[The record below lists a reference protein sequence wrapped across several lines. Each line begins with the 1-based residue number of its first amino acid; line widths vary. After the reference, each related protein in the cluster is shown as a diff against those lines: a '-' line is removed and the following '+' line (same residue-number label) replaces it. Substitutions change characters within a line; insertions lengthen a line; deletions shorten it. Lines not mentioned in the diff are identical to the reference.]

1 MASSFDKRI
10 GLLTMLSIIVTVSL
24 VDPTQPVSEAST
36 APEIETI
43 PKSIERIR
51 NANDLIHE
59 SIHSPL
65 LEAMT
70 EETIIHLSCRH
81 ENDDVYN
88 WRCVVRTTLVD
99 TERRGIDD
107 DNGNDDKGNGIVL
120 VILLLSTVVACT
132 YSFSYVQRALHKKVY
147 LIRLWWYAREK
158 NKFDFYNDAK
168 TKKEKQ
174 KKIGTTTMGT
184 TRNITTKPRSTNDRK
199 RVMLRQSKTTDTTT
213 SR

>member
-1 MASSFDKRI
+1 
-10 GLLTMLSIIVTVSL
+10 MLSIIVTVSL

-59 SIHSPL
+59 SIYSPL

-70 EETIIHLSCRH
+70 EETIIHLSCRR
-81 ENDDVYN
+81 ENDDAYN
-88 WRCVVRTTLVD
+88 WRCVVLRTTLVD
-99 TERRGIDD
+99 TDRRGIDDKGNDD
-107 DNGNDDKGNGIVL
+107 DNGNDDNGNNNNNKGIVL

-199 RVMLRQSKTTDTTT
+199 RVMLRQSKTTDT
-213 SR
+213 R